1 MLSEFKHCVQEPG
14 MQIFAAPSGA
24 EATPEIPLPLIS
36 LNQVSKSFP
45 LAVGE
50 YRALEDVNLQLPMG
64 RLIAI
69 TGSSGS
75 GKSTL
80 LNLIAGLDRPS
91 NGELVVAGTR
101 LSTLNESELA
111 SFRGAKIG
119 VVFQFFQLLPTLTAL
134 ENLLLAMDL
143 VKVIEPSQR
152 RSRALGLLASVGV
165 ADQADKF
172 PAALSGGQQ
181 QRVAIARAL
190 ANDPPLLVADEPTG
204 NLDSQSAHAVFRLL
218 KELTLA
224 GKTVLVVTHER
235 EFPVR
240 VDGVIELRDGRVVRQ
255 VDGAD
260 VQAARTV

>member
-1 MLSEFKHCVQEPG
+1 MSAS
-14 MQIFAAPSGA
+14 AAPSGA
-24 EATPEIPLPLIS
+24 RAIPEVPLPLVA
-36 LNQVSKSFP
+36 LTQVSKSFP
-45 LAVGE
+45 LAIGA
-50 YRALEDVNLQLPMG
+50 YRALEEVNLEFPAG

-91 NGELVVAGTR
+91 SGSIAVAGTQ
-101 LSTLNESELA
+101 LATLDESELA
-111 SFRGAKIG
+111 TFRGAKIG

-134 ENLLLAMDL
+134 ENILLAMDL
-143 VKVIEPSQR
+143 AKVIEPSQR
-152 RSRALGLLASVGV
+152 RSRALGLLARVQL

-204 NLDSQSAHAVFRLL
+204 NLDSHSARAVFELL
-218 KELTLA
+218 KESA
-224 GKTVLVVTHER
+224 ASGKTVLVVTHER
-235 EFPVR
+235 EFPVAM
-240 VDGVIELRDGRVVRQ
+240 DGVIELRDGRVLRQ
-255 VDGAD
+255 VDCVR
-260 VQAARTV
+260 VQHGKAAQCTA